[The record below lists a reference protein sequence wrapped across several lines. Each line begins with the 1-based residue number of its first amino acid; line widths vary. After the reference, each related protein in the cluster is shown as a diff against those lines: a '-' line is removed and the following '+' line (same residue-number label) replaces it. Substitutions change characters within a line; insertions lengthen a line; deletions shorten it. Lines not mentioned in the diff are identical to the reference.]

1 MLLDLFDSYKWSNT
15 YWCYFGGFTDTE
27 VYKKVLTRPHPVAV
41 TGEIESYGYDREN
54 KEFHLS
60 FVQLEET
67 KAKTEIFV
75 PSVPKYAE
83 LDGEEIAIKEKRK
96 HISCYIKNMKN
107 ATEIREKINK
117 IEKHNELE
125 KCLIEYFKNN

>member
-1 MLLDLFDSYKWSNT
+1 M
-15 YWCYFGGFTDTE
+15 
-27 VYKKVLTRPHPVAV
+27 AV

-54 KEFHLS
+54 KEFNLS

-83 LDGEEIAIKEKRK
+83 LDGEEIAIKRK
-96 HISCYIKNMKN
+96 GIFRISTAPGEHKIK
-107 ATEIREKINK
+107 II
-117 IEKHNELE
+117 
-125 KCLIEYFKNN
+125 FK

>member
-1 MLLDLFDSYKWSNT
+1 LLDLFDSYKWSNT

-83 LDGEEIAIKEKRK
+83 LDGEEVAIKRK
-96 HISCYIKNMKN
+96 GLFRISTAPGEHKIK
-107 ATEIREKINK
+107 II
-117 IEKHNELE
+117 
-125 KCLIEYFKNN
+125 FK